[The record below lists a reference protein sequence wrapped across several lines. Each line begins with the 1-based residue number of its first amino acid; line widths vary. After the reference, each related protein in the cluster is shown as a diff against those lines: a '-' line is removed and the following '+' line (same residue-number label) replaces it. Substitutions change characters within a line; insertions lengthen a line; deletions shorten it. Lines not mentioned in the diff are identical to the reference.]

1 MKELGPIWEEFISTE
16 VLGLLRELASTS
28 KPAFGFQDELW
39 VRAVYDFALKY
50 HKNDMNRE
58 LLIKSLTPL
67 YLGKVASFVLE
78 ADDYDASQVEQRL
91 EGLCRAYAYEKQRL
105 VKMWG

>member
-1 MKELGPIWEEFISTE
+1 
-16 VLGLLRELASTS
+16 
-28 KPAFGFQDELW
+28 
-39 VRAVYDFALKY
+39 
-50 HKNDMNRE
+50 MNRE

-78 ADDYDASQVEQRL
+78 AADYDASQVERRL